1 MCVCVCVVCPDLM
14 PNPNSRIGGGG
25 AREILPTTENAKLQ
39 TESHQNPRD
48 PDLYTKRQQESYKD
62 LETRKLQKNT

>member
-1 MCVCVCVVCPDLM
+1 M
-14 PNPNSRIGGGG
+14 PNPDSRIGGGG
-25 AREILPTTENAKLQ
+25 IQEILPTTEKMQSFKLKAM
-39 TESHQNPRD
+39 TNPKE